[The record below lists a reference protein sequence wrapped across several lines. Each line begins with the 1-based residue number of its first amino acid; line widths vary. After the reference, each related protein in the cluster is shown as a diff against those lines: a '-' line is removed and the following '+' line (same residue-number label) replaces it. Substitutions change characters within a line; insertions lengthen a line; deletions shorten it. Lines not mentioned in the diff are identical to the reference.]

1 MRTSKVLAPS
11 LLVGSAVLFSLACSS
26 MTSPT
31 VNLPSADVQI
41 VKGASTLG
49 TAAFSPNPFTV
60 SLTGANAG
68 KVTWVNGD
76 YTSTYSGTTSTTH
89 HLVSDSLV
97 SGSPL
102 WNSGA
107 MGAAKTFSFTFTA
120 PGTVTYHCTI
130 HPSMTGT
137 ITIAP

>member
-1 MRTSKVLAPS
+1 MSPSKVLAPS
-11 LLVGSAVLFSLACSS
+11 LLVGSAVLFSLGCSS

-31 VNLPSADVQI
+31 VNPPSGDVTI
-41 VKGASTLG
+41 NKGASTLG
-49 TAAFSPNPFTV
+49 TAAFTPNPFAV
-60 SLTGANAG
+60 SVTGAKLG

-76 YTSTYSGTTSTTH
+76 YTSTYNGTTGTTH

-102 WNSGA
+102 FDSGA
-107 MGAAKTFSFTFTA
+107 MGAAKAYSFTFTGA
-120 PGTVTYHCTI
+120 GSIAYHCSI

-137 ITIAP
+137 ITVTP